1 MRVTTEVCNAGAE
14 CTFLPL
20 CLFVHEGDGNDQLA
34 ALRRNIVDVI
44 PNKRLPHPQP
54 LGTFPSWEDRRRDT
68 DHQKRTSDHEE
79 PLSNNGSRPASPE
92 DGRPVRLI
100 GDARPGGSRRPP
112 VLCKSGKN
120 CNWKPQ
126 CRFGHPEGGNMDSN
140 NAKEALQVFDWER
153 RSWKPMNA
161 GTWREDEQEGRRRQ
175 QMNRERRQET
185 GGMGEGSRRTPDER
199 RTPPKMRRSTKQC
212 RSGPSCTW
220 KPLCLFLH
228 KEGGNDHELAY
239 QNFTAKKGKEVKEE
253 KSRAVERAAKKVEK
267 KFDWEGGSSY
277 SNMLAWCEVAEEVN
291 KAALLEV
298 NEWVLDMFLR
308 SQVELLGGD
317 EDFYDEVDASL
328 KDLELVEDIEDAQKK
343 LYNWRMDFFLD
354 KFKSTY
360 MEDPVST
367 WTTDGFDDNHCLD
380 TIPMQITLNFDEV
393 MKLASTNKDIDP
405 EHERF
410 FFAHDE
416 NLSYV
421 AEQKFGEQSD
431 DEEDGEDEEEEEGDV
446 TLPKH
451 LKVTVNQGKDCGIGT
466 VILEKK
472 KDEFLDKFKSVSVST

>member
-1 MRVTTEVCNAGAE
+1 MGTLCTAMTVTSESCLAGDK
-14 CTFLPL
+14 CTFQPL
-20 CLFVHEGDGNDQLA
+20 CLFVHEDGNNDQLA
-34 ALRRNIVDVI
+34 ALRRNIVDI
-44 PNKRLPHPQP
+44 LPSKILPQP
-54 LGTFPSWEDRRRDT
+54 LGTFPSWEERRRDT
-68 DHQKRTSDHEE
+68 DGWRRMNPHEE
-79 PLSNNGSRPASPE
+79 DLSNARSRQE
-92 DGRPVRLI
+92 DGRPARLI
-100 GDARPGGSRRPP
+100 GDGRPSSRRPP
-112 VLCKSGKN
+112 VCKSGRN

-126 CRFGHPEGGNMDSN
+126 CRFGHPEGGNIDTN
-140 NAKEALQVFDWER
+140 NSKEALDR
-153 RSWKPMNA
+153 RSRNPMDA
-161 GTWREDEQEGRRRQ
+161 GSWRKDEQEGERRQ
-175 QMNRERRQET
+175 QMNQERRKES
-185 GGMGEGSRRTPDER
+185 GEMGEGLRRTPDGIR

-343 LYNWRMDFFLD
+343 LYSWRMDFFLD

-431 DEEDGEDEEEEEGDV
+431 DEEEEDVEEDEDGEEEGDV

-451 LKVTVNQGKDCGIGT
+451 LKITVNRGKDFDC

-472 KDEFLDKFKSVSVST
+472 KDEFVDNFKSVSVST

>member
-1 MRVTTEVCNAGAE
+1 M
-14 CTFLPL
+14 
-20 CLFVHEGDGNDQLA
+20 
-34 ALRRNIVDVI
+34 
-44 PNKRLPHPQP
+44 
-54 LGTFPSWEDRRRDT
+54 DT
-68 DHQKRTSDHEE
+68 
-79 PLSNNGSRPASPE
+79 
-92 DGRPVRLI
+92 
-100 GDARPGGSRRPP
+100 
-112 VLCKSGKN
+112 
-120 CNWKPQ
+120 
-126 CRFGHPEGGNMDSN
+126 N
-140 NAKEALQVFDWER
+140 NAKEAPQVFDFER
-153 RSWKPMNA
+153 RSWKPMDA
-161 GTWREDEQEGRRRQ
+161 AASWRNDEQEG
-175 QMNRERRQET
+175 ERRQRMNQERRQKIGET
-185 GGMGEGSRRTPDER
+185 GEVTRRTPEGNNR

-239 QNFTAKKGKEVKEE
+239 QNFTAKKGREVKEE
-253 KSRAVERAAKKVEK
+253 KSKAVERAAKKIDK

-343 LYNWRMDFFLD
+343 LFSWRMDFFLD

-360 MEDPVST
+360 MEDLVST

-431 DEEDGEDEEEEEGDV
+431 DEEDEDEEDEEEEVGGDV

-451 LKVTVNQGKDCGIGT
+451 LKITVNRGKDFDC

-472 KDEFLDKFKSVSVST
+472 KDEFVDNFKSVSVST

>member
-1 MRVTTEVCNAGAE
+1 MNRE
-14 CTFLPL
+14 
-20 CLFVHEGDGNDQLA
+20 
-34 ALRRNIVDVI
+34 
-44 PNKRLPHPQP
+44 
-54 LGTFPSWEDRRRDT
+54 RRRET
-68 DHQKRTSDHEE
+68 
-79 PLSNNGSRPASPE
+79 
-92 DGRPVRLI
+92 
-100 GDARPGGSRRPP
+100 GGM
-112 VLCKSGKN
+112 G
-120 CNWKPQ
+120 
-126 CRFGHPEGGNMDSN
+126 EG
-140 NAKEALQVFDWER
+140 
-153 RSWKPMNA
+153 SWKPMNA

-175 QMNRERRQET
+175 QMNRERRRET
-185 GGMGEGSRRTPDER
+185 GGMGEGSRRTPGER

-228 KEGGNDHELAY
+228 KEGENDHELAY

-253 KSRAVERAAKKVEK
+253 EGRAVERAAKRVEK

-308 SQVELLGGD
+308 SQGELLGGD

-343 LYNWRMDFFLD
+343 LYSWRMDFFLD

-431 DEEDGEDEEEEEGDV
+431 DEEDEEDYEEEEGDV

-451 LKVTVNQGKDCGIGT
+451 LKITVNRGKDYGFGT

-472 KDEFLDKFKSVSVST
+472 KDECLDKFKSVSVAT

>member
-1 MRVTTEVCNAGAE
+1 MPEIYT
-14 CTFLPL
+14 
-20 CLFVHEGDGNDQLA
+20 
-34 ALRRNIVDVI
+34 
-44 PNKRLPHPQP
+44 
-54 LGTFPSWEDRRRDT
+54 
-68 DHQKRTSDHEE
+68 
-79 PLSNNGSRPASPE
+79 NN
-92 DGRPVRLI
+92 L
-100 GDARPGGSRRPP
+100 
-112 VLCKSGKN
+112 
-120 CNWKPQ
+120 
-126 CRFGHPEGGNMDSN
+126 
-140 NAKEALQVFDWER
+140 KETPQVFDWER
-153 RSWKPMNA
+153 KSWKPMDA
-161 GTWREDEQEGRRRQ
+161 GTWRKDEQEGERRQ

-185 GGMGEGSRRTPDER
+185 GETETPDGSR

-228 KEGGNDHELAY
+228 KEGGNDHDLAY
-239 QNFTAKKGKEVKEE
+239 QNFTAKKGREVKEE
-253 KSRAVERAAKKVEK
+253 KSKAVERAAKKVEK

-343 LYNWRMDFFLD
+343 LFSWRMDFFLD

-431 DEEDGEDEEEEEGDV
+431 DEEDEDESQSRQGLRLCHPGEEKGRV
-446 TLPKH
+446 
-451 LKVTVNQGKDCGIGT
+451 CGQFQICFCINLN
-466 VILEKK
+466 ILH
-472 KDEFLDKFKSVSVST
+472 DALVAIFIYLLC

>member
-1 MRVTTEVCNAGAE
+1 MPVTTEPCNAGDK

-20 CLFVHEGDGNDQLA
+20 CLFVHEDGSNDQLE
-34 ALRRNIVDVI
+34 ALRRNTVDVL
-44 PNKRLPHPQP
+44 PSKRLPQP
-54 LGTFPSWEDRRRDT
+54 LGTFPSWEERRRET
-68 DHQKRTSDHEE
+68 DSWKRMNPHGEA
-79 PLSNNGSRPASPE
+79 LSHNGRSRPASPE
-92 DGRPVRLI
+92 EGRPARLV

-112 VLCKSGKN
+112 AVCKSGQN
-120 CNWKPQ
+120 CYWKPR
-126 CRFGHPEGGNMDSN
+126 CRFGHPEGGNMDTN
-140 NAKEALQVFDWER
+140 NVKEAPQDWEGR
-153 RSWKPMNA
+153 SRKSTDVGSWK
-161 GTWREDEQEGRRRQ
+161 EDEQEGDRRRRID
-175 QMNRERRQET
+175 RERRQQES
-185 GGMGEGSRRTPDER
+185 GEMGERLRRSPDGQR

-212 RSGPSCTW
+212 RSGPSCNW

-228 KEGGNDHELAY
+228 REGGNDHELAY

-253 KSRAVERAAKKVEK
+253 KLRAVERAAKTVEK

-317 EDFYDEVDASL
+317 EDFYDEVDESL
-328 KDLELVEDIEDAQKK
+328 KDLELVEDIEAAQKK

-360 MEDPVST
+360 MEDLVST

-393 MKLASTNKDIDP
+393 MKLASTNKTIDP

-431 DEEDGEDEEEEEGDV
+431 DEGDEEDEEEEGDV

-451 LKVTVNQGKDCGIGT
+451 LKITVNRGDDC
-466 VILEKK
+466 VILEKN
-472 KDEFLDKFKSVSVST
+472 KDECLDKFKSVSVAT

>member
-1 MRVTTEVCNAGAE
+1 MN
-14 CTFLPL
+14 P
-20 CLFVHEGDGNDQLA
+20 
-34 ALRRNIVDVI
+34 
-44 PNKRLPHPQP
+44 
-54 LGTFPSWEDRRRDT
+54 
-68 DHQKRTSDHEE
+68 HEE
-79 PLSNNGSRPASPE
+79 DLSNARSRQE
-92 DGRPVRLI
+92 DGRPARLI
-100 GDARPGGSRRPP
+100 GDGRPSSRRPP
-112 VLCKSGKN
+112 VCKSGRN

-126 CRFGHPEGGNMDSN
+126 CRFGHPEGGNMDTN
-140 NAKEALQVFDWER
+140 NSEEALQDR
-153 RSWKPMNA
+153 RSRNPMDA
-161 GTWREDEQEGRRRQ
+161 GSWRKDEQEGERRQ
-175 QMNRERRQET
+175 QMNQERRKES
-185 GGMGEGSRRTPDER
+185 GEMGEGLRRTPDGIR

-239 QNFTAKKGKEVKEE
+239 QNFTAKKGREVKEE
-253 KSRAVERAAKKVEK
+253 KSRAVERAAKKVDK

-343 LYNWRMDFFLD
+343 LFSWRMDFFLD

-393 MKLASTNKDIDP
+393 
-405 EHERF
+405 
-410 FFAHDE
+410 
-416 NLSYV
+416 
-421 AEQKFGEQSD
+421 
-431 DEEDGEDEEEEEGDV
+431 
-446 TLPKH
+446 
-451 LKVTVNQGKDCGIGT
+451 
-466 VILEKK
+466 
-472 KDEFLDKFKSVSVST
+472 

>member
-1 MRVTTEVCNAGAE
+1 
-14 CTFLPL
+14 
-20 CLFVHEGDGNDQLA
+20 
-34 ALRRNIVDVI
+34 
-44 PNKRLPHPQP
+44 
-54 LGTFPSWEDRRRDT
+54 
-68 DHQKRTSDHEE
+68 
-79 PLSNNGSRPASPE
+79 
-92 DGRPVRLI
+92 
-100 GDARPGGSRRPP
+100 
-112 VLCKSGKN
+112 
-120 CNWKPQ
+120 
-126 CRFGHPEGGNMDSN
+126 MDSN

-175 QMNRERRQET
+175 QMNRERRRET
-185 GGMGEGSRRTPDER
+185 GGMGEGSRRTSDER

-472 KDEFLDKFKSVSVST
+472 KDEFLDKFRSVSVST

>member
-1 MRVTTEVCNAGAE
+1 MPEIYT
-14 CTFLPL
+14 
-20 CLFVHEGDGNDQLA
+20 
-34 ALRRNIVDVI
+34 
-44 PNKRLPHPQP
+44 
-54 LGTFPSWEDRRRDT
+54 
-68 DHQKRTSDHEE
+68 
-79 PLSNNGSRPASPE
+79 NN
-92 DGRPVRLI
+92 L
-100 GDARPGGSRRPP
+100 
-112 VLCKSGKN
+112 
-120 CNWKPQ
+120 
-126 CRFGHPEGGNMDSN
+126 
-140 NAKEALQVFDWER
+140 KETPQVFDWER
-153 RSWKPMNA
+153 KSWKPMDA
-161 GTWREDEQEGRRRQ
+161 GTWRKDEQEGERRQ

-185 GGMGEGSRRTPDER
+185 GETETPDGIR

-239 QNFTAKKGKEVKEE
+239 QNFTAKKGREVKEE

-343 LYNWRMDFFLD
+343 LYSWRMDFFLD

-431 DEEDGEDEEEEEGDV
+431 DEEDEEEDEEDEVEEGDV

-451 LKVTVNQGKDCGIGT
+451 LKITVNRGKDFDC
-466 VILEKK
+466 VILEKNKEEKFNRDIEEFNNREIKDFGTVIMGKK
-472 KDEFLDKFKSVSVST
+472 KDELLDKFKSVSTMFNEHIA

>member
-1 MRVTTEVCNAGAE
+1 
-14 CTFLPL
+14 
-20 CLFVHEGDGNDQLA
+20 
-34 ALRRNIVDVI
+34 
-44 PNKRLPHPQP
+44 
-54 LGTFPSWEDRRRDT
+54 
-68 DHQKRTSDHEE
+68 
-79 PLSNNGSRPASPE
+79 
-92 DGRPVRLI
+92 
-100 GDARPGGSRRPP
+100 
-112 VLCKSGKN
+112 
-120 CNWKPQ
+120 
-126 CRFGHPEGGNMDSN
+126 
-140 NAKEALQVFDWER
+140 
-153 RSWKPMNA
+153 
-161 GTWREDEQEGRRRQ
+161 
-175 QMNRERRQET
+175 
-185 GGMGEGSRRTPDER
+185 
-199 RTPPKMRRSTKQC
+199 
-212 RSGPSCTW
+212 
-220 KPLCLFLH
+220 LH
-228 KEGGNDHELAY
+228 KEGGNDHDLAY
-239 QNFTAKKGKEVKEE
+239 QNFTAKKGREVKEE
-253 KSRAVERAAKKVEK
+253 KSKAVERAAKKVEK

-343 LYNWRMDFFLD
+343 LYSWRMDFFLD

-416 NLSYV
+416 NLSHV

-431 DEEDGEDEEEEEGDV
+431 DEEDEEEDEEDDEEEGDV

-451 LKVTVNQGKDCGIGT
+451 LKITVNRGKDFDC
-466 VILEKK
+466 VILEKNKKEEFNRDIEEFNNREIKDFGTVIMGKK
-472 KDEFLDKFKSVSVST
+472 KDELLDKFKSVSVST